1 MNSANKKTWKPA
13 TKWKIKKLKPAG
25 PKKGQSVNAYLY
37 GKTQGKAYEK
47 PNELT
52 TKGVTY

>member
-1 MNSANKKTWKPA
+1 MNFDNKKTWKPA
-13 TKWKIKKLKPAG
+13 TKWKVKKLKPAG

-52 TKGVTY
+52 TKGITY